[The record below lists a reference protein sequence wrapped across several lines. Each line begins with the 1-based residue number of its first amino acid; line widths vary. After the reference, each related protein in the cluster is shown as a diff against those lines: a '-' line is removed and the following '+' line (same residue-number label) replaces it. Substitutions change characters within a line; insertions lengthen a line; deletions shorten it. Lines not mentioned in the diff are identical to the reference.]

1 MALAAAIGGL
11 IGAQIVERS
20 MAIEAAAISQTSVD
34 AGAVIASAG
43 GAMAGGTVLAMLM
56 GCLEQYFAR
65 KQRGPR
71 AM

>member
-1 MALAAAIGGL
+1 M
-11 IGAQIVERS
+11 
-20 MAIEAAAISQTSVD
+20 
-34 AGAVIASAG
+34 AG
-43 GAMAGGTVLAMLM
+43 GAVLAMLM